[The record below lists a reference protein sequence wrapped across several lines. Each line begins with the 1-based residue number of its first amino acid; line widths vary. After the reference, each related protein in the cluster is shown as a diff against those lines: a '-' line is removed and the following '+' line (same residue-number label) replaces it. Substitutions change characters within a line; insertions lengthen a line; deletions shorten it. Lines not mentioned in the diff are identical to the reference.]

1 MWTNWARLLKVQNF
15 NDESILMTNLRSDRE
30 ETTEKRSPEGAEN
43 QVKILGSYG
52 RSADEEKN

>member
-1 MWTNWARLLKVQNF
+1 
-15 NDESILMTNLRSDRE
+15 MTTLRSDCE

-43 QVKILGSYG
+43 EVKILGSNG